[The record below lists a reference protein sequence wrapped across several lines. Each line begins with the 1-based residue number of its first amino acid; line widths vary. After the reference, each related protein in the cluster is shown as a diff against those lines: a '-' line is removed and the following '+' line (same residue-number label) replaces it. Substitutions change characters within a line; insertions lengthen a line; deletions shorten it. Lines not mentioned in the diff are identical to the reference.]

1 MHASAYYHN
10 FLRDSFTIRTTTFR
24 WYIYCI
30 TSSEGLYHTGTQV
43 YHPHVSHISQQ
54 GAQIFLNN
62 PRTLLLHKFSVSQ
75 GFLLAPFITAQLL
88 TQIAT
93 MASNNLKKI
102 TTNASQ
108 KEIKQLPNASSLY

>member
-1 MHASAYYHN
+1 MHASANYHN
-10 FLRDSFTIRTTTFR
+10 FLKDSFTIHTTTFR
-24 WYIYCI
+24 WYIYYI

-54 GAQIFLNN
+54 GAQIISNN
-62 PRTLLLHKFSVSQ
+62 PRTLLLLKFSVSQ
-75 GFLLAPFITAQLL
+75 GFLLALFITAQLL

-102 TTNASQ
+102 TINASL
-108 KEIKQLPNASSLY
+108 KRNKTTS